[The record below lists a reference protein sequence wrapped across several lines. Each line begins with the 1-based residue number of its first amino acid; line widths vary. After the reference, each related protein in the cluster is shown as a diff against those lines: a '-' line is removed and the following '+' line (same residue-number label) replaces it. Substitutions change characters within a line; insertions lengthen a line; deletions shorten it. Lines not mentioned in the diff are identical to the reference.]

1 MLHPYQKTCGRMG
14 SIGIY
19 PVQYEFFGK
28 KCHAN
33 EAGPGSDCINA
44 LDAAVAAYLSVNQ
57 VKQYLDAN
65 IYGILNSGGTLP
77 NIIPDYASLRY
88 YIRCD
93 QEWKTRRAV
102 ERINR
107 CVQGAADSMGAELKI
122 TQYLCPTQPLLLNE
136 PLLDA
141 YEANMAALGEPVVVE
156 EANRLSTDAGNV
168 SFRIPTLH
176 GMLGI
181 HGCGGVDLHTE
192 EFAAR
197 TVTEE
202 GREATRLG
210 VCALA
215 GVGYDLL
222 TRPELLEAVRADF
235 QRGIREQD
243 EKGVSSSCC

>member
-1 MLHPYQKTCGRMG
+1 MKECIAMLLAGGQG
-14 SIGIY
+14 SRLYALTKKLAKPAVPFGGKYRIIDFPLSNCVNSGIDT
-19 PVQYEFFGK
+19 V
-28 KCHAN
+28 
-33 EAGPGSDCINA
+33 
-44 LDAAVAAYLSVNQ
+44 
-57 VKQYLDAN
+57 
-65 IYGILNSGGTLP
+65 GIL
-77 NIIPDYASLRY
+77 
-88 YIRCD
+88 
-93 QEWKTRRAV
+93 
-102 ERINR
+102 
-107 CVQGAADSMGAELKI
+107 
-122 TQYLCPTQPLLLNE
+122 TQYQPLLLNE

-141 YEANMAALGEPVVVE
+141 YETNMAALGEPVVVE

-202 GREATRLG
+202 GRGATRLG

-243 EKGVSSSCC
+243 EKGVSSSCY

>member
-1 MLHPYQKTCGRMG
+1 M
-14 SIGIY
+14 
-19 PVQYEFFGK
+19 
-28 KCHAN
+28 
-33 EAGPGSDCINA
+33 
-44 LDAAVAAYLSVNQ
+44 
-57 VKQYLDAN
+57 
-65 IYGILNSGGTLP
+65 
-77 NIIPDYASLRY
+77 
-88 YIRCD
+88 
-93 QEWKTRRAV
+93 

-141 YEANMAALGEPVVVE
+141 YETNMAALGEPVVVV

-243 EKGVSSSCC
+243 EKGVSSSCY

>member
-1 MLHPYQKTCGRMG
+1 MSRSWWGGQPP
-14 SIGIY
+14 IY
-19 PVQYEFFGK
+19 
-28 KCHAN
+28 
-33 EAGPGSDCINA
+33 
-44 LDAAVAAYLSVNQ
+44 
-57 VKQYLDAN
+57 
-65 IYGILNSGGTLP
+65 
-77 NIIPDYASLRY
+77 
-88 YIRCD
+88 
-93 QEWKTRRAV
+93 RR
-102 ERINR
+102 
-107 CVQGAADSMGAELKI
+107 
-122 TQYLCPTQPLLLNE
+122 
-136 PLLDA
+136 
-141 YEANMAALGEPVVVE
+141 
-156 EANRLSTDAGNV
+156 GNV

-202 GREATRLG
+202 GRGATRLG